1 MYKRRKKIEQRTSN
15 IFTSCGLLS
24 TRKSSLFS
32 AVLSRQPHSRRSRA
46 ELWGWVGGN
55 KTEKPRRKRAPRCQE
70 IHSTVRGGIESVSGG
85 PGCRLESRTWHRRAR
100 LPSPSPASQA
110 LHRLVCSCRDRATCP
125 QTPKQRHVHT
135 VWGRG
140 DGLQAEGQSTKSL
153 LTPKLSPL
161 RLHPCRLRCG
171 CLWSPGHPYLPGLIC
186 CLLDTV
192 FIYESSVGHHP
203 KKEGV
208 QEEMPPQNTQSP
220 PLPLCYRHVGL
231 GTRRC
236 LQKQSAN
243 VQTARNTLLQDE
255 RHISERE
262 RFEGIYKTVHR
273 LPSTVPPKAL
283 HDWLRV
289 MQDTQRNTSLQHP
302 LQMV

>member
-1 MYKRRKKIEQRTSN
+1 
-15 IFTSCGLLS
+15 
-24 TRKSSLFS
+24 
-32 AVLSRQPHSRRSRA
+32 
-46 ELWGWVGGN
+46 
-55 KTEKPRRKRAPRCQE
+55 
-70 IHSTVRGGIESVSGG
+70 
-85 PGCRLESRTWHRRAR
+85 
-100 LPSPSPASQA
+100 
-110 LHRLVCSCRDRATCP
+110 
-125 QTPKQRHVHT
+125 
-135 VWGRG
+135 
-140 DGLQAEGQSTKSL
+140 
-153 LTPKLSPL
+153 
-161 RLHPCRLRCG
+161 
-171 CLWSPGHPYLPGLIC
+171 
-186 CLLDTV
+186 
-192 FIYESSVGHHP
+192 
-203 KKEGV
+203 
-208 QEEMPPQNTQSP
+208 MPPRNTQSP

-283 HDWLRV
+283 HDWLHV